1 MSDSKIYGTPLIVKR
16 EEILIV
22 HPKIVV
28 AVAQLTRSFII
39 EKSRLIQT
47 TNGKDS
53 KETKL
58 YDYITSQT
66 RFRKIQEKMLK
77 KIKLHEIQRR
87 EEAYITKL
95 WNEAM
100 KIRQDWYDIDRE
112 DEKNIDAIIEDE
124 DFENNKNRY

>member
-1 MSDSKIYGTPLIVKR
+1 MSDSKIYGTPLIAKR

-28 AVAQLTRSFII
+28 AVAQLTRIFII

-47 TNGKDS
+47 TYGKDS

-58 YDYITSQT
+58 YYYITSQT

-112 DEKNIDAIIEDE
+112 DEENIHAIIEDE